1 METML
6 NGTLATVMT
15 SWKNQHTQW
24 VLRQMTQNFLN
35 NLMTTWKTLTHP
47 HLICMNQQIAIFKK
61 HVSFC
66 LLSRVPE
73 AIFCCW
79 HWCLARP
86 ASDRKHATARGKGKK
101 KGKDF
106 FAQRWKVSKPW
117 NTLSL
122 AKTTHLT
129 CRVSSTDCQKKRPTE
144 TSTIRGGPHHAPRL
158 RPDQCMLCRQVGHR
172 ASECLHKEKATS
184 RSPGKRAF
192 GTHALGCAVFGAMC
206 YGATV
211 DDTEEEQDAN
221 DIENFAAF
229 SIESLEGFATPVGRA
244 MKAVSGFTSVESLLS
259 CHLQLSNHR
268 MCITAMGL
276 GCLHWLAHTARRGHV
291 QSVSSYW
298 RTVSFAWAVHTEER
312 KWR

>member
-1 METML
+1 
-6 NGTLATVMT
+6 MT

-47 HLICMNQQIAIFKK
+47 HLICMNQQVAIFKK

-73 AIFCCW
+73 AISCCW
-79 HWCLARP
+79 HLCWAQP
-86 ASDRKHATARGKGKK
+86 ASDRKPAPARGKGKK

-117 NTLSL
+117 NNWSL

-221 DIENFAAF
+221 DIENFIAF
-229 SIESLEGFATPVGRA
+229 SIESLEGFATPVGGAHEGCFWIHECGVLALMSPPAEQPPHVYHRHGTGLSPLA
-244 MKAVSGFTSVESLLS
+244 RTYSRTWACPERLLVLAY
-259 CHLQLSNHR
+259 CFL
-268 MCITAMGL
+268 CL
-276 GCLHWLAHTARRGHV
+276 GRSH
-291 QSVSSYW
+291 
-298 RTVSFAWAVHTEER
+298 
-312 KWR
+312 

>member
-1 METML
+1 M
-6 NGTLATVMT
+6 
-15 SWKNQHTQW
+15 Q
-24 VLRQMTQNFLN
+24 
-35 NLMTTWKTLTHP
+35 
-47 HLICMNQQIAIFKK
+47 
-61 HVSFC
+61 
-66 LLSRVPE
+66 LLV
-73 AIFCCW
+73 AK
-79 HWCLARP
+79 AR
-86 ASDRKHATARGKGKK
+86 RKGKTSSH
-101 KGKDF
+101 KGGKF
-106 FAQRWKVSKPW
+106 PNLGTTGVLPKPP
-117 NTLSL
+117 TSR
-122 AKTTHLT
+122 AESRPPIVK
-129 CRVSSTDCQKKRPTE
+129 KKRPTE

-192 GTHALGCAVFGAMC
+192 GTHALGCAVFGAVC

-221 DIENFAAF
+221 DIENFIAF
-229 SIESLEGFATPVGRA
+229 SIESLEGFATPVGGA

-276 GCLHWLAHTARRGHV
+276 GCLHWLAHTAGHGHV

-298 RTVSFAWAVHTEER
+298 HTVSFAWAVHTEER